1 MEEREHVNV
10 LVREHI
16 DVTSDK
22 AVPLQ
27 LRSLLRLTSNN
38 LIDSLSN
45 ELNTMI
51 LDSLT
56 TEKDLS
62 SGPDAVRFMPEAA
75 SEDVCELPHYEFTE
89 DEIDFDYFNKHAK
102 DIRTMLPNTAQMNN
116 LWEHENTLKI
126 PSTHTADMDF
136 IDINPTH
143 QKHIQNNTV
152 NISQSMPIAKKQMD
166 KINQEES
173 IYTWE
178 TECNINIDIIT
189 TAMHIWVRKTLSI

>member
-1 MEEREHVNV
+1 
-10 LVREHI
+10 
-16 DVTSDK
+16 
-22 AVPLQ
+22 
-27 LRSLLRLTSNN
+27 
-38 LIDSLSN
+38 
-45 ELNTMI
+45 
-51 LDSLT
+51 
-56 TEKDLS
+56 
-62 SGPDAVRFMPEAA
+62 
-75 SEDVCELPHYEFTE
+75 
-89 DEIDFDYFNKHAK
+89 
-102 DIRTMLPNTAQMNN
+102 MLPNTAQMNN

-166 KINQEES
+166 NQEES

-189 TAMHIWVRKTLSI
+189 TVMHIWVRKTLSI